1 MLKNNRAGIALQA
14 RSRERL
20 APQSC
25 GEEAETLGLTGLSGN
40 AAPPAERPR
49 RQDREQF
56 DRGKSRIKR
65 NMLAVSG
72 FLLFAVY
79 SSAKNSVTVAI
90 GILQGVPS
98 VKVSST
104 KQFKVFDMKNNR
116 AGNLAGGKFYTVQPS
131 ASGLK
136 IGDMN
141 FSNSVKFA
149 GKGFIKV
156 KGRSYRGVVIVK
168 AQKKKL
174 NVINELDVEKY
185 LLGVLPAEVSPKWA
199 KESLKAQAVVSR
211 TYVLKNLGRYA
222 SKGYDLTACEA
233 SQVYVGASSEKPQT
247 TSAVLETEGEVL
259 TYRKEFAS
267 VYFHADAAGHT
278 ENPAYV
284 WGSKKTPR
292 YLKGVREPP
301 MAKTPYSNWEAKITR
316 DEIIKILRKKGYSFK
331 GLKRISSKG
340 KTRSGRVKEFV
351 VHTEKGRIKIA
362 SNKFRNMF
370 GTSRLRSTKITRIE
384 NKRKSMVFHG
394 SGWGHGI
401 GLSQWGAKSLAEKGW
416 NYRKILSFYFPGT
429 RLKKSN

>member
-1 MLKNNRAGIALQA
+1 MLKNKL
-14 RSRERL
+14 L
-20 APQSC
+20 A
-25 GEEAETLGLTGLSGN
+25 A
-40 AAPPAERPR
+40 
-49 RQDREQF
+49 
-56 DRGKSRIKR
+56 I
-65 NMLAVSG
+65 G
-72 FLLFAVY
+72 FLLFAVC
-79 SSAKNSVTVAI
+79 SSAKKPVTVAI

-98 VKVSST
+98 VKISSKKT
-104 KQFKVFDMKNNR
+104 LKVFDMKNDR
-116 AGNLAGGKFYTVQPS
+116 LSKLAGGKFHTVLPT

-136 IGDMN
+136 IGGIN
-141 FSNSVKFA
+141 FSNAVKFS

-156 KGRSYRGVVIVK
+156 KGRSYRGTVIVK
-168 AQKKKL
+168 SQKKKL
-174 NVINELDVEKY
+174 DVINELDVEEY
-185 LLGVLPAEVSPKWA
+185 LFGVLPAEVSPKWP

-233 SQVYVGASSEKPQT
+233 SQVYAGASSEKPQT

-259 TYRKEFAS
+259 TYRKGFAS

-284 WGSKKTPR
+284 WGSKKVPR

-301 MAKTPYSNWEAKITR
+301 MAKTPYSNWKAKITR
-316 DEIIKILRKKGYSFK
+316 DEIIRILRKKGYSFK
-331 GLKRISSKG
+331 RLKRISSKG

-351 VHTEKGRIKIA
+351 IHTEKGRLKIA

-384 NKRKSMVFHG
+384 NKRRAVVFHG

-416 NYRKILSFYFPGT
+416 NYRKILNFYFPGT
-429 RLKKSN
+429 RLKKSK